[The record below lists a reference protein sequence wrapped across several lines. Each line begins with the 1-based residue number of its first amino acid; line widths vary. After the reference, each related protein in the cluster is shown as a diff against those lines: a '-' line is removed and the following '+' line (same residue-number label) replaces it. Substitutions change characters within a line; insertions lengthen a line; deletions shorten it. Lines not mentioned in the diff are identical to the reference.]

1 MSTHPWGCFSE
12 INVFVK
18 SPELSDYGRLQI
30 EEVAE
35 TLKGLEVAHGIKVDK
50 IISSPLIRCV
60 QTSDIVAE
68 ALGINSISL
77 EYGVMEEAKSF
88 RGHPPNEPAPVW
100 TPLVL
105 SRNELRVYSERLH
118 SDRYESMT
126 IKHEEDYECTKN
138 GVREVHLDD
147 STIRDPVQITSNRC
161 RHVID
166 HLERTFQE
174 DDVHCILVVS
184 HYAIVKGIATHL
196 RKGGLEGHMKVASF
210 GCFSRFVQ
218 SSDTTGE
225 AERKASS
232 AKSVSIPKTRDT
244 DVFSRSNGPATL
256 NKVVWEA
263 LSTHWHPTKRVP
275 PRPR

>member
-1 MSTHPWGCFSE
+1 MSLSSCDTDNLSTFCDQLLQYCSCVCLHTLGGVILGNQC
-12 INVFVK
+12 IIK

-105 SRNELRVYSERLH
+105 SRNELRVY
-118 SDRYESMT
+118 
-126 IKHEEDYECTKN
+126 
-138 GVREVHLDD
+138 
-147 STIRDPVQITSNRC
+147 TS
-161 RHVID
+161 V
-166 HLERTFQE
+166 
-174 DDVHCILVVS
+174 
-184 HYAIVKGIATHL
+184 
-196 RKGGLEGHMKVASF
+196 
-210 GCFSRFVQ
+210 
-218 SSDTTGE
+218 
-225 AERKASS
+225 
-232 AKSVSIPKTRDT
+232 
-244 DVFSRSNGPATL
+244 
-256 NKVVWEA
+256 
-263 LSTHWHPTKRVP
+263 
-275 PRPR
+275 